1 LLQSKFKDEPPQ
13 EFSLYMES
21 ELTFLKSHR
30 VQFNTNKLEVEYD
43 NDTDEEQIS
52 DCRDMLRKELWD
64 VVQFFVK
71 DDPLKIIEN
80 LNTFY

>member
-1 LLQSKFKDEPPQ
+1 
-13 EFSLYMES
+13 MES
-21 ELTFLKSHR
+21 ELTFLKSR
-30 VQFNTNKLEVEYD
+30 SVQFNSKKLEVEYD
-43 NDTDEEQIS
+43 NDTDEEQIV
-52 DCRDMLRKELWD
+52 DCRTMLRQELWD